1 MAPLMVLM
9 KANLRVP
16 CLELDLEKK
25 LVLHFVLLMVL
36 MKGLVLVIQ
45 TAPLVVLMKEHLR
58 VSCLDLCLAL
68 SKLLKK
74 ANVKVHMWKVYLS
87 LNKVMDLACW
97 MGKSLDDLK
106 VFQLLVLLKN
116 NNDICRRH
124 FLHYSNSVDKIFLFP
139 R

>member
-1 MAPLMVLM
+1 MIDPM
-9 KANLRVP
+9 KEKLSVF
-16 CLELDLEKK
+16 CLDHDLEKK
-25 LVLHFVLLMVL
+25 LLLHFLLLMVL
-36 MKGLVLVIQ
+36 MKGLVLVLQ
-45 TAPLVVLMKEHLR
+45 MAPLIVLMKEQLR
-58 VSCLDLCLAL
+58 VSCFDLYLAL
-68 SKLLKK
+68 SMLLKK

-87 LNKVMDLACW
+87 LKEVMDLACW